1 MAQTKSRPKPRP
13 SPKSRPI
20 RTRNGIPL
28 TRDEYRQLKR
38 QKEREDRR
46 KRQEAWEAARGPMD
60 IPFLLLA
67 MLLLGIGL
75 IMLFSASFPNAQS
88 SSRLHNDPLYFI
100 KRQVMFAG
108 LGIFLMLWVS
118 KINYERFRGLAR
130 LALIVSFVVLV
141 LVRLPGPNNGRL
153 LAITR
158 NGAARWLGIP
168 NTSLTFQ
175 PSDVAK
181 LGLIVYFAESISKK
195 REKMKDLKEG
205 FGYHIIILGAMA
217 LLTLIEP
224 HFSGA
229 LLIAG
234 IGAAMMVAG
243 GIHIFWVG
251 AGCAVLGGGFFLL
264 SKTDIIDAFFKAIK
278 YNSARIAVWRDPFGG
293 DLEFR
298 RKEAWQTI
306 QGLYAIGSGGL
317 LGVGFG
323 KSRQKFGFLPE
334 AQNDYIFA
342 VVLEELGLVGGAL
355 IMILF
360 SLLIIRGFWLAIHAR
375 DRFGSLLVVGVTTQI
390 ALQTFLNIAVV
401 TNLIPATGISLP
413 FFSSGGTAL
422 VIQLVEIGI
431 VLSVSR
437 QIPGPKAK

>member
-1 MAQTKSRPKPRP
+1 MAPK
-13 SPKSRPI
+13 KNTRPI

-46 KRQEAWEAARGPMD
+46 KRQEAWEAARGPLDM
-60 IPFLLLA
+60 PFLLLA
-67 MLLLGIGL
+67 MMLLGIGL
-75 IMLFSASFPNAQS
+75 IMLLSASFPNAQAS
-88 SSRLHNDPLYFI
+88 ANLGNDPLYFI
-100 KRQVMFAG
+100 KRQAVFAA
-108 LGIFLMLWVS
+108 LGVGLMLWVS

-130 LALIVSFVVLV
+130 LGLWMSLILLFLV
-141 LVRLPGPNNGRL
+141 IIPGPKANGRL
-153 LAITR
+153 LAISA

-175 PSDVAK
+175 PSDLAK
-181 LGLIVYFAESISKK
+181 LGLIVFFAESISKK
-195 REKMKDLKEG
+195 REKMKDFKEG
-205 FGYHIIILGAMA
+205 FLYHIGILLVMVAMTA
-217 LLTLIEP
+217 LEP

-229 LLIAG
+229 ILIAG
-234 IGAAMMVAG
+234 IGAAMLVVG
-243 GIHIFWVG
+243 GIHWGWIAAGVSAVG
-251 AGCAVLGGGFFLL
+251 LGTYLL
-264 SKTDIIDAFFKAIK
+264 AFTDVIENFFKAIN
-278 YNSARIAVWRDPFGG
+278 YNASRIAVWKDPFGG

-298 RKEAWQTI
+298 RDAAWQTI

-317 LGVGFG
+317 LGVGLG
-323 KSRQKFGFLPE
+323 KSRQKFGYLPE

-342 VVLEELGLVGGAL
+342 VVLEELGLVGGTL
-355 IMILF
+355 IMVLF

-375 DRFGSLLVVGVTTQI
+375 DRFGSLLIVGVTTQI

-401 TNLIPATGISLP
+401 TNLIPSTGISLP

-422 VIQLVEIGI
+422 VIQLVEVGV

-437 QIPGPKAK
+437 QIPAPKAR